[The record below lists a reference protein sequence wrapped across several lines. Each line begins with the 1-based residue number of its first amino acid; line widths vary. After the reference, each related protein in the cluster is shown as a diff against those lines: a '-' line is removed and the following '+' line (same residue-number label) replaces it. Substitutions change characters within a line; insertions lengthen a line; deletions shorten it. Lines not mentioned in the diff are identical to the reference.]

1 MDVEGITS
9 NLTNFGKSIDNTN
22 NHSILFNNSKTK
34 NFKGIKKL
42 DLRGIDQHKSDQ
54 DTQKNILNIQNKQD
68 NETFPE
74 KQISSDLEKYIE
86 FLSKEDKM
94 CDKLLNFQIP
104 YFFLGINSK
113 QSLNS
118 NGKEVLQNHIKNKE
132 DFILKYEKKFENS
145 INQNNTNINLS
156 SSLGTIPIFN
166 GQKISINSSL
176 YKKNKFLK

>member
-1 MDVEGITS
+1 MDIEGIS
-9 NLTNFGKSIDNTN
+9 GNLTNFGKSINNVN

-42 DLRGIDQHKSDQ
+42 DLRGIEQHKNEQ
-54 DTQKNILNIQNKQD
+54 EIQKNNVQNKQE
-68 NETFPE
+68 NGNFPE
-74 KQISSDLEKYIE
+74 KQISSDLERYIE
-86 FLSKEDKM
+86 FLSTEDKL

-132 DFILKYEKKFENS
+132 DFISKYEKKFESNN
-145 INQNNTNINLS
+145 NQNNNNINLS

-166 GQKISINSSL
+166 GQKISINYFL

>member
-1 MDVEGITS
+1 MDVEGIS
-9 NLTNFGKSIDNTN
+9 GNLTNFGKSIDNAN

-54 DTQKNILNIQNKQD
+54 ENQKHILQNKQE

-74 KQISSDLEKYIE
+74 KQISSDLERYIE

-118 NGKEVLQNHIKNKE
+118 NGKEVFQNHIKNKE
-132 DFILKYEKKFENS
+132 DFISKYEKKFESNNN
-145 INQNNTNINLS
+145 NQNNNNINLS

-176 YKKNKFLK
+176 YKKNKFFK